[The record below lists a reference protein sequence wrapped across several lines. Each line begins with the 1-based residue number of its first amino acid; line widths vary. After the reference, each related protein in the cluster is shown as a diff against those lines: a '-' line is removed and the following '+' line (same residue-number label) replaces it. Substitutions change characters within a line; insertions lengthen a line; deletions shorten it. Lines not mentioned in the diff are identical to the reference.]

1 MRSRLRLAA
10 AVVAATAVLG
20 GCSGTSSDDDVLAD
34 LGLDGL
40 TGQEIVTRLDAS
52 PESRPLDFTAS
63 VREDEV
69 LVGDGTTEVAVPL
82 DDGQFYVSISPYIE
96 TTHECYFH
104 SLAGCQGELVDEPVE
119 VMITDADG
127 AVLVEE
133 NAMTYSNG
141 FVGYW
146 LPEDIEGTI
155 TVTQGDLSGSVPF
168 STTEGSPTCVT
179 TLQLT

>member
-10 AVVAATAVLG
+10 VVVAATAVLA
-20 GCSGTSSDDDVLAD
+20 GCSATSDDDVLAD

-40 TGQEIVTRLDAS
+40 TGQEIVTRLDTS
-52 PESRPLDFTAS
+52 TDSRPLNFTAS

-69 LVGDGTTEVAVPL
+69 LVGDGTAEVAVPL
-82 DDGQFYVSISPYIE
+82 DEGEFYVSIAPYIE

-104 SLAGCQGELVDEPVE
+104 SLATCQGELVDEPVE
-119 VMITDADG
+119 VTITDADG
-127 AVLVEE
+127 VVLVEE
-133 NAMTYSNG
+133 SATTYSNG

-146 LPEDIEGTI
+146 LPEDVEGTI
-155 TVTQGDLSGSVPF
+155 EITQGDLSGNVPF

-179 TLQLT
+179 TPQLT